1 MQEIII
7 ERLIQ
12 SLAQWF
18 SNLDFTL
25 SKQND
30 KLSLTCK
37 ELNIKIENLP
47 REEFITAVIEKGTDG
62 LEKLFNLK
70 ALGID
75 LKDFFGVKKQE
86 PKVEKP
92 EPKKEEPKPRLSAKP
107 ENIEDWIEKELK
119 KAFERGDLGN
129 KKNSIEE
136 LFEVYKNQPVQP
148 YDPFNPFRD
157 WPKRFPWNDVICF
170 GG

>member
-7 ERLIQ
+7 ERLMQ

-30 KLSLTCK
+30 KLSLICK

-86 PKVEKP
+86 KP
-92 EPKKEEPKPRLSAKP
+92 EPKPSAKS
-107 ENIEDWIEKELK
+107 ENIEDLIRQELK

-129 KKNSIEE
+129 KKNSLEE

-148 YDPFNPFRD
+148 YDPFNPFQN

-170 GG
+170 GA

>member
-30 KLSLTCK
+30 KLSLICK

-86 PKVEKP
+86 KTEQPKPSAKEQEKP
-92 EPKKEEPKPRLSAKP
+92 FDV
-107 ENIEDWIEKELK
+107 ENWIREELK
-119 KAFERGDLGN
+119 KEFQHEKLVPRE
-129 KKNSIEE
+129 NSHEHFQKIIREQQTPINP
-136 LFEVYKNQPVQP
+136 L
-148 YDPFNPFRD
+148 NPFQN
-157 WPKRFPWNDVICF
+157 WPNPFPWNQVICLV
-170 GG
+170 G

>member
-86 PKVEKP
+86 KP
-92 EPKKEEPKPRLSAKP
+92 EPKPSAKS
-107 ENIEDWIEKELK
+107 ENIEDLIRQELK

-129 KKNSIEE
+129 KKNSLEE

-148 YDPFNPFRD
+148 YDPFNPFQN

-170 GG
+170 GA